1 MKLVLFGATGHVGH
15 AILDEALARGHE
27 VTAIVR
33 DAGRLATRNARLHVQ
48 VGDVSQPESWRAA
61 THGADAVIA
70 SISSRRDG
78 NPELIPDAA
87 NVLLDTLPSTGVKRL
102 LWVGGAGSLE
112 TAPGVIV
119 LDNPHF
125 PAEWKA
131 EAQAQM
137 RALKVFRASKADL
150 DWTYISPPA
159 LLEDGAR
166 SGTYRIGGDQL
177 LTDANGTSRISLPDY
192 AMALLDRL
200 DQHDA
205 LRQRITVA
213 Y

>member
-15 AILDEALARGHE
+15 VILEEALARGHE

-33 DAGRLATRNARLHVQ
+33 DASRLATRHPKLHVQ
-48 VGDVSQPESWRAA
+48 VGDVHRPDSWRAA

-70 SISSRRDG
+70 SVSARRDG
-78 NPELIPDAA
+78 DPAQIPAA
-87 NVLLDTLPSTGVKRL
+87 AKTLLDTLPSTGVKRL

-112 TAPGVIV
+112 TAPGVKVID
-119 LDNPHF
+119 LPHF
-125 PAEWKA
+125 PVEWKA
-131 EAQAQM
+131 EAQAQAD
-137 RALKVFRASKADL
+137 ALELFRASKSDL
-150 DWTYISPPA
+150 DWTFISPPA

-166 SGTYRIGGDQL
+166 TGNYRLGGDQL
-177 LTDANGTSRISLPDY
+177 LADANGVSRISLPDY
-192 AMALLDRL
+192 AVALLDRL
-200 DQHDA
+200 DRHDA